1 VTSDPR
7 HSSSPGPR
15 DARDGQQDQAPARA
29 GLPRG
34 RQPRALEQGSAAPSP
49 APEENAEAAE
59 GTPADAAEPTN
70 WFSPQRRSG
79 DAQGPETGPET
90 RDGTSGRDG
99 YQPGRHAESPPA
111 GGQDRAAPQP
121 PEQDWYGQ
129 AARDQRGPA
138 TYEPPA
144 GFGAFDSGRP
154 GQGQGD
160 YGQPGYERQAS
171 AQPEYGQRD
180 YRQQA
185 DDKPDFGPR
194 PGNPVPANPLPANPL
209 PANPWPGRQETASPQ
224 PGNYGTQAF
233 NPPAFPPP
241 GGYRPAD
248 EGRPAAPS
256 AAYPPPGF
264 GQPGF
269 DQPGY
274 SQPTSQQPGYRQPE
288 NGQQDN
294 GQPAYGQQAYG
305 QQNYGQQ
312 DYRQA
317 GFAAPGYGPQ
327 APPAGPPAP
336 AGPGGD
342 TGGGKRGAGSASG
355 GSGGPGWARKH
366 RKGLFAALA
375 GTLAV
380 VVAAALVV
388 VFAVKRSTPEVPV
401 FGMIPTGSTAQQD
414 ARQVTAAFLT
424 DWEKGKL
431 PKAAK
436 LTAHPTAADTALA
449 AYAKDLGLGQVAFAL
464 DSIKAAAGSSTAAPR
479 ETVTFAVRASVGSG
493 TGSAAVRGPWDYH
506 SSLVV
511 YQKAGSNIWF
521 VAWQPSVLAPNLTAA
536 THLQTIEVAPTVEE
550 VTDGDNADLASFG
563 DPGLSNISALLKQ
576 KAPAGQG
583 KPGLDVEIQTAAGKL
598 VKGSQAVIANP
609 ENVTSVATTISSGA
623 EEAAQSAVGMY
634 KESSMVVLQPTTGK
648 ILAIANNDGG
658 NDFAL
663 TAKVA
668 PGSSMKVI
676 TSTALI
682 NAGVVSPS
690 TSVAC
695 PKVYTVDGTAF
706 HNDKNETEPAGTPF
720 SYDFAQSCN
729 NAFTQWYSDLY
740 GKLAGTAS
748 TYYGLD
754 QNWDIGISGVSAS
767 YFNAPASAASSEL
780 AQEAFGEG
788 ALTASP
794 LAMAS
799 VAATV
804 DNGTFEQPYLV
815 AGTKRVTATPLPAA
829 TDADLKEM
837 MRDVVT
843 EGTAEGLGFGSTV
856 YAKTGT
862 ADVTNQGQPNSWLIA
877 FDTSQNVAVACLVLD
892 AGYGASYAGPEVAS
906 FLSHY

>member
-49 APEENAEAAE
+49 APEEKAEAAP
-59 GTPADAAEPTN
+59 GTPGDVAEPTN
-70 WFSPQRRSG
+70 WFSPQPRSG
-79 DAQGPETGPET
+79 DAQGPEAGPET
-90 RDGTSGRDG
+90 RDAIPGRDG
-99 YQPGRHAESPPA
+99 YQPGRHAQSPPA
-111 GGQDRAAPQP
+111 GGQDGPGPQP
-121 PEQDWYGQ
+121 PEQDWHGQ
-129 AARDQRGPA
+129 AARDQRDQRGPA
-138 TYEPPA
+138 TYESPA

-160 YGQPGYERQAS
+160 YGQPGREPQVS
-171 AQPEYGQRD
+171 ARPEYGQRD
-180 YRQQA
+180 YGQQ
-185 DDKPDFGPR
+185 
-194 PGNPVPANPLPANPL
+194 
-209 PANPWPGRQETASPQ
+209 PWPGRQETARPQ
-224 PGNYGTQAF
+224 PGDYGTQALS
-233 NPPAFPPP
+233 PPAFPPP
-241 GGYRPAD
+241 GGYRPA
-248 EGRPAAPS
+248 EAGRPAAPP
-256 AAYPPPGF
+256 AADPQPGF
-264 GQPGF
+264 GPPPAYRQPGF
-269 DQPGY
+269 DQAGY

-288 NGQQDN
+288 NGQQN
-294 GQPAYGQQAYG
+294 SGQPAYDQQNYGQQNYGQQNTGQPAYG

-327 APPAGPPAP
+327 APPTEPPAP
-336 AGPGGD
+336 VGAPGGD
-342 TGGGKRGAGSASG
+342 AGGGKRGAGSVSG
-355 GSGGPGWARKH
+355 GSGGPGWARRH
-366 RKGLFAALA
+366 RKGLFAVLA

-388 VFAVKRSTPEVPV
+388 VFVVKRSTPEVPV

-436 LTAHPTAADTALA
+436 LTAHPTSADTALA

-464 DSIKAAAGSSTAAPR
+464 NGIKAAAGSSTAAPR

-511 YQKAGSNIWF
+511 YQEAGSNIWF

-536 THLQTIEVAPTVEE
+536 THLQTTEVAPTVQE

-634 KESSMVVLQPTTGK
+634 KESSMVVLQPTTGR

-754 QNWDIGISGVSAS
+754 QSWDIGISGVSAS

-815 AGTKRVTATPLPAA
+815 AGTKQVTATPLPAA

-862 ADVTNQGQPNSWLIA
+862 ADVTKQGQPNSWLIA
-877 FDTSQNVAVACLVLD
+877 FDTSENVAVACLVLD